1 LDLKPPPDSREVTLI
16 VKAASTLN
24 TIIQTFE
31 NRTTEQAEFENLLSG
46 GDSSIS
52 RIVIIS

>member
-1 LDLKPPPDSREVTLI
+1 LKPPPDSREVILI
-16 VKAASTLN
+16 VKASSTLN

-46 GDSSIS
+46 K
-52 RIVIIS
+52 